1 MSRYIGPVCRLCR
14 REGTDGVKLFLKGE
28 KCFTACT
35 LDKGI
40 RKSKPGMHVGQRR
53 SKTSEYAKRLREKQK
68 AKRIAGLTEQQFR
81 HYYRRAQ
88 IMPGLTGENLLRLL
102 ETRLDNVVRRMGLA
116 QSEPHARQMVLH
128 GHVKVNDHRV
138 DIPSYAVQ
146 PGDRVAL
153 SEQMRQNGGVQQA
166 VQTTQKRGPLPS
178 WLEVNPAQ
186 AAGKMR
192 SWPTREEISYPI
204 DEQLIVELY
213 SK

>member
-1 MSRYIGPVCRLCR
+1 MSRYTGPVCRLCR
-14 REGTDGVKLFLKGE
+14 REGTKLFLKGD
-28 KCFTACT
+28 KCYSACI

-40 RKSKPGMHVGQRR
+40 RKAVPGMHVGRR
-53 SKTSEYAKRLREKQK
+53 PKTSEYAKRLREKQK

-81 HYYRRAQ
+81 HYFRRAQ
-88 IMPGLTGENLLRLL
+88 VMPGLTGENLLRLL

-116 QSEPHARQMVLH
+116 LSEPHARQLVLH
-128 GHVKVNDHRV
+128 GHVQVNDRRV

-146 PGDRVAL
+146 PGDRITL
-153 SEQMRQNGGVQQA
+153 YEPMRQNAAVQQA
-166 VQTTQKRGPLPS
+166 LEAAQKRGPMPS
-178 WLEVNPAQ
+178 WLELNPAH
-186 AAGKMR
+186 ASGKMR

>member
-1 MSRYIGPVCRLCR
+1 MSRYTGPVCRLCR
-14 REGTDGVKLFLKGE
+14 REGTKLFLKGD
-28 KCFTACT
+28 KCYSACT

-40 RKSKPGMHVGQRR
+40 RKAQPGMHVGRR
-53 SKTSEYAKRLREKQK
+53 PKTSEYAKRLREKQK

-81 HYYRRAQ
+81 HYFRQAQ

-116 QSEPHARQMVLH
+116 LSEPHARQLVLH
-128 GHVKVNDHRV
+128 GHVHVNDHRV

-146 PGDRVAL
+146 PGDRITL
-153 SEQMRQNGGVQQA
+153 SEQIRQNAAVQQA
-166 VQTTQKRGPLPS
+166 VQTTQKRGPMPS
-178 WLEVNPAQ
+178 WLEINPAH
-186 AAGKMR
+186 ASGKMR
-192 SWPTREEISYPI
+192 SWPTRDEISYPI

>member
-14 REGTDGVKLFLKGE
+14 REGMKLFLKGD
-28 KCFTACT
+28 KCYSACT

-40 RKSKPGMHVGQRR
+40 RKAAPGMHVGRR
-53 SKTSEYAKRLREKQK
+53 SKTSEYARRLREKQK

-81 HYYRRAQ
+81 HYFRKAQ

-116 QSEPHARQMVLH
+116 LSEPHARQLVLH
-128 GHVKVNDHRV
+128 GHVQVNDRRV
-138 DIPSYAVQ
+138 DIPSYGLQ
-146 PGDRVAL
+146 PGDKVTLAE
-153 SEQMRQNGGVQQA
+153 SVRQNVGVQQA
-166 VQTTQKRGPLPS
+166 IQAAQKRGGTPS
-178 WLEVNPAQ
+178 WLEVNPTHAS
-186 AAGKMR
+186 GKMR
-192 SWPTREEISYPI
+192 SWPTRDEISYPI

>member
-14 REGTDGVKLFLKGE
+14 REGTKLFLKGD
-28 KCFTACT
+28 KCFNACI

-40 RKSKPGMHVGQRR
+40 RKSAPGMHVGQRR
-53 SKTSEYAKRLREKQK
+53 SKVSEYAKRLREKQK
-68 AKRIAGLTEQQFR
+68 AKRIAGLTERQFR
-81 HYYRRAQ
+81 LYFKRAQ

-116 QSEPHARQMVLH
+116 LSEPHARQLVLH
-128 GHVKVNDHRV
+128 GHVQVNDKRV

-146 PGDRVAL
+146 PGDRIAL
-153 SEQMRQNGGVQQA
+153 VEGIRQNAGVQQA
-166 VQTTQKRGPLPS
+166 IQATQKRGPSPS
-178 WLEVNPAQ
+178 WLEINPAH
-186 AAGKMR
+186 ASGKVR